1 MKKFTAI
8 ILAVM
13 MIMTMATTAFA
24 AESGTIDTAA
34 GSKTIDVSAQYT
46 GSTTPPTVYSVDLAW
61 DAMSL
66 TYTAAGTREWSPSTH
81 SYTDKTTGSWSDG
94 KTITVTNHSNA
105 AVSAGFT
112 YAASEGFTAVTGSF
126 TAPTLSL
133 ATAVDTTVAG
143 APKSTTTFSLSG
155 TLPST
160 QTTSGKIGT
169 ITVTLT

>member
-1 MKKFTAI
+1 LKKFTAI

-13 MIMTMATTAFA
+13 LVMAMSATAFA

-46 GSTTPPTVYSVDLAW
+46 TNATTPTVYSVDLAW
-61 DAMSL
+61 DAMSF
-66 TYTAAGTREWSPSTH
+66 TYTAAGTREWNPSTH
-81 SYTDKTTGSWSDG
+81 SYKDNTTASWSDG

-105 AVSAGFT
+105 AVTAGFA
-112 YAASEGFTAVTGSF
+112 YAASDGFAAAAGSF
-126 TAPTLSL
+126 TASTLSL
-133 ATAVDTTVAG
+133 ATAVDTTVSG

-155 TLPST
+155 TLPNT